1 MRIHSVAITELLGGM
16 AVTPVMRFDRGLGY
30 HATEKSPLYGDC
42 DFSLM
47 ELQTMKRVPYLLS
60 ALVVSATPAKTM
72 PGIAQEGDAFASPNV
87 IDEPASE
94 VPSSSRSKGAL
105 EPGGQPMGETA
116 PLNGDRSAAPTGGN
130 QSGRPESMRITKE
143 IRQQIIERRELSTA
157 AKNVKVI
164 TDDKGA
170 VTLRGPVKTDD
181 ERRELEQIAR
191 NNAQGGQV
199 NNQLVVKGE
208 EPSRGGAHG

>member
-1 MRIHSVAITELLGGM
+1 
-16 AVTPVMRFDRGLGY
+16 
-30 HATEKSPLYGDC
+30 
-42 DFSLM
+42 
-47 ELQTMKRVPYLLS
+47 
-60 ALVVSATPAKTM
+60 
-72 PGIAQEGDAFASPNV
+72 
-87 IDEPASE
+87 
-94 VPSSSRSKGAL
+94 
-105 EPGGQPMGETA
+105 MGETA